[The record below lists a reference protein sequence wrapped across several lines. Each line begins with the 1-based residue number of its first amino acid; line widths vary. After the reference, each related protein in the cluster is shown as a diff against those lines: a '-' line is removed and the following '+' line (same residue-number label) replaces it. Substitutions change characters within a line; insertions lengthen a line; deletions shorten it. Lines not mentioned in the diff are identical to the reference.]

1 MSNMS
6 ELPPAVDFKEVITLD
21 PKKTAL
27 LVVDMQ
33 NGFVE
38 EGAQYESRGGREI
51 IPSIEK
57 LIKFCRDNA
66 IAVIW
71 SQSDHSYPASG
82 IFCKKFPPIGQAKYL
97 WKGTKSFE
105 IYKGMLQPTDKEYR
119 IVKHKYDVF
128 YETDLES
135 ILRNLGLDTLIITGV
150 TTDVCVEFAA
160 RSAICRDIKAVVATD
175 CCAALLPGE
184 QEASIIRISMFF
196 GRTMTADEI
205 ISELRERL

>member
-6 ELPPAVDFKEVITLD
+6 KIPPAVDFKEVITLD

-38 EGAQYESRGGREI
+38 EGAHYECQGGREI
-51 IPSIEK
+51 IPKVEK

-66 IAVIW
+66 IPVMW

-82 IFCKKFPPIGQAKYL
+82 ILCKKFPPIGQEKYL
-97 WKGTKSFE
+97 WKGTNSFE
-105 IYKGMLQPTDKEYR
+105 IYKGMIQPADKDYR

-128 YETDLES
+128 YEN
-135 ILRNLGLDTLIITGV
+135 R
-150 TTDVCVEFAA
+150 
-160 RSAICRDIKAVVATD
+160 
-175 CCAALLPGE
+175 
-184 QEASIIRISMFF
+184 F
-196 GRTMTADEI
+196 GKYLT
-205 ISELRERL
+205 